1 MLSKTDKSE
10 RKHFTGIPNLFE
22 FVHKYL
28 TTSIWKKGFYLQ
40 LYEEPLPLEFSL
52 NAIFFKAS
60 LVIFLPKFWAN
71 KFQ

>member
-1 MLSKTDKSE
+1 MN
-10 RKHFTGIPNLFE
+10 PNENTSREFLIYSNSSTNIWPRLFE
-22 FVHKYL
+22 
-28 TTSIWKKGFYLQ
+28 KKGFYLQ